1 MKLGIFSKT
10 FIRPTLEETIAAIA
24 AHNLQSIQFN
34 WETAGL
40 EEMPAEVPTAL
51 CQRIRQSLEQH
62 GIELA
67 AISGTFN
74 IIHPTYRSEGMR
86 RLAKLAKSCP
96 ELGTQLI
103 TLCTG
108 TRDLDYLWRYH
119 ADNSSPAAWSDMLDA
134 MSQAA
139 EIAETHGITL
149 VFEHEVNN
157 VVDSAKKA
165 RRLLDEIASDHLKV
179 VIDGANLFHRGELPR
194 MREILDEAFQLL
206 GDDILLAHGKD
217 LEKDG
222 DAGHQAAGTGVLD
235 YAHYLYCLNQI
246 GFKGTIALHCLN
258 EAQVPTAITHLQ
270 KNWPR

>member
-10 FIRPTLEETIAAIA
+10 FVRPTLEETIAAVA
-24 AHNLQSIQFN
+24 ANNLESIQFN

-40 EEMPAEVPTAL
+40 EEMPAEMPADL
-51 CQRIRQSLEQH
+51 CDRIRQSLQEH
-62 GIELA
+62 EIELA

-74 IIHPTYRSEGMR
+74 IIHPTYRQEGMR
-86 RLAKLAKSCP
+86 RLAELAKACP
-96 ELGTQLI
+96 ALGTQLI

-108 TRDLDYLWRYH
+108 TRDDDYLWRYH
-119 ADNSSPAAWSDMLDA
+119 ADNSSPAAWGDMLDA
-134 MSQAA
+134 MREAV
-139 EIAETHGITL
+139 EIAETHKVTL
-149 VFEHEVNN
+149 VFEPEVNN

-165 RRLLDEIASDHLKV
+165 RQLLDEIASVHLKV

-217 LEKDG
+217 LERDG

-235 YAHYLYCLNQI
+235 YAHYLHCLEQI
-246 GFKGTIALHCLN
+246 GFKGTIALHSLS
-258 EAQVPTAITHLQ
+258 ETQVPTAIAHMK
-270 KNWPR
+270 KNWPH